1 MRITKFGHACVR
13 VEHDGVTVVVDP
25 GVFTDVEAV
34 DGADAVLITHEHL
47 DHYVADHLRATDAP
61 IWTIGA
67 VAAKIREEA
76 PDVAER
82 VTVVAPEES
91 FDVGLPV
98 RAVGELHAVI
108 HPEMPRFDN
117 SGYVITVGDQR
128 LYHPGDALTLP
139 GEHVDV
145 LFAPVSAPWMK
156 ASEGV
161 DFARAVKAPRN
172 LAIHDR
178 VYSDAGLGI
187 VDGHMNA
194 FLPAEGLEYVRL
206 ADGKDLT

>member
-1 MRITKFGHACVR
+1 MRITKLGHACVR
-13 VEHDGVTVVVDP
+13 IEHDGVTVVIDP
-25 GVFTDVEAV
+25 GVFTEPGAVE
-34 DGADAVLITHEHL
+34 GADVLLITHEHP
-47 DHYVADHLRATDAP
+47 DHWTPDHLRATDAP

-67 VAAKIREEA
+67 VAKKIGDDA

-82 VTVVAPEES
+82 ITVVAPEES

-117 SGYVITVGDQR
+117 SGYVLTLGDTR
-128 LYHPGDALTLP
+128 VYHPGDALTLP
-139 GEHVDV
+139 GEEVDV
-145 LFAPVSAPWMK
+145 LLVPVSAPWMK

-161 DFARAVKAPRN
+161 DFARTVKAPRN
-172 LAIHDR
+172 VAIHDR
-178 VYSDAGLGI
+178 VYSEAGLGI
-187 VDGHMNA
+187 IDGHMNA
-194 FLPAEGLEYVRL
+194 FLPKEGLEYVRL

>member
-1 MRITKFGHACVR
+1 MRITKLGHACVR
-13 VEHDGVTVVVDP
+13 IEHDGVTVVIDP
-25 GVFTDVEAV
+25 GVFTDLGAV
-34 DGADAVLITHEHL
+34 DGADAVLITHEHA
-47 DHYVADHLRATDAP
+47 DHVTSDHLRATDAP
-61 IWTIGA
+61 IWTIAA
-67 VAAKIREEA
+67 VAAKIREDA

-82 VTVVAPEES
+82 VTVVAPEQS

-117 SGYVITVGDQR
+117 SGYVLTAGDTSI
-128 LYHPGDALTLP
+128 YHPGDALTEP
-139 GEHVDV
+139 GEQVDLLLV
-145 LFAPVSAPWMK
+145 PVCAPWMK

-178 VYSDAGLGI
+178 VYSEAGLGI